1 MRVVCLRGGFGLD
14 KLVLEERPDPV
25 PGPGEVL
32 LRMRAASLNFRDVSL
47 ARGTY
52 DPRLALPVVLGSDG
66 VGSVVARG
74 AGATRFELGARLC
87 PLFARGWY
95 EGPPTRA
102 TTKNMLGAP
111 LDGTFAEFLTARE
124 DDLVPAPP
132 SLGDE
137 EAATLG
143 CAGVTAY
150 RALFEL
156 ANVGPG
162 TRVLVIGTGGVALFA
177 LALAR
182 AAGADVVLVSRSAEK
197 LERALAL
204 APAFTLD
211 AKKQPEWGVAAREL
225 VGGEGVD
232 LVVELGGAATLAQ
245 SLRAVRAGGTVALIG
260 HTPDG
265 SHTPSLVPVVM
276 REIRVQGVLVG
287 SRSTFEALVR
297 FVEEARVRPVVDRVF
312 SLADH
317 RLAFETLARGDAF
330 GKTCLRLADTDA

>member
-14 KLVLEERPDPV
+14 RLVLEERPAPK

-66 VGSVVARG
+66 VGEVLDRG
-74 AGATRFELGARLC
+74 VGASRFELGERVC

-102 TTKNMLGAP
+102 TARNTLGGP
-111 LDGTFAEFLTARE
+111 LDGTFAELFVTRE
-124 DDLVPAPP
+124 EDLVQAP
-132 SLGDE
+132 LELTDV

-156 ANVGPG
+156 ASVRAG
-162 TRVLVIGTGGVALFA
+162 TRVLVIGTGGVAMFAVA
-177 LALAR
+177 LAQSALAE
-182 AAGADVVLVSRSAEK
+182 VIVVSRSAEK
-197 LERALAL
+197 LERVRALG
-204 APAFTLD
+204 PSTTVD
-211 AKKQPEWGVAAREL
+211 ATKQPEWGVAVREL
-225 VGGEGVD
+225 AGGEGVD
-232 LVVELGGAATLAQ
+232 VVVELGGSATLAQ
-245 SLRAVRAGGTVALIG
+245 SLRAVRAGGTVTLIG

-265 SHTPSLVPVVM
+265 SQTPSLVPVVM
-276 REIRVQGVLVG
+276 REIRVHGVLVG
-287 SRSTFEALVR
+287 PRATFEALTR
-297 FVEEARVRPVVDRVF
+297 LLRREPVRPVVDRVF
-312 SLADH
+312 SLEEY

-330 GKTCLRLADTDA
+330 GKTCLRLAPAP

>member
-14 KLVLEERPDPV
+14 QLVLEERPDPV

-32 LRMRAASLNFRDVSL
+32 LRMRAASLNFRDVSI

-52 DPRLALPVVLGSDG
+52 DPRLALPVVLGTDG
-66 VGSVVARG
+66 VGQVAVRG
-74 AGATRFELGARLC
+74 AGATRFELGERVC

-102 TTKNMLGAP
+102 TARNMLGGP
-111 LDGTFAEFLTARE
+111 LDGTFAELLVARE
-124 DDLVPAPP
+124 DDLVRAPP
-132 SLGDE
+132 ELTDE

-150 RALFEL
+150 RTLFEL
-156 ANVGPG
+156 ARVEAG
-162 TRVLVIGTGGVALFA
+162 TRVLVIGTGGVATFA
-177 LALAR
+177 LVLGR
-182 AAGADVVLVSRSAEK
+182 AVGAQVIVVSRSAEK
-197 LERALAL
+197 LRHAQALGAEH
-204 APAFTLD
+204 AVNATE
-211 AKKQPEWGVAAREL
+211 QPEWGVVVREFA
-225 VGGEGVD
+225 GGEGAE

-287 SRSTFEALVR
+287 PRASFEAFTR
-297 FVEEARVRPVVDRVF
+297 FLAQRRVRPAIDRVF
-312 SLADH
+312 ALAEF
-317 RLAFETLARGDAF
+317 RSAFETLARGDAF
-330 GKTCLRLADTDA
+330 GKTCLRIAAP